1 MMDWKN
7 IQIEY
12 YNLKQEWDD
21 AWDRWISDPTDDEK
35 YNELGIAKSR
45 FSIFCMDVME
55 QLMEKNADVLERLKK
70 M

>member
-1 MMDWKN
+1 MDWKN

-12 YNLKQEWDD
+12 QNFKQEWDD
-21 AWDRWISDPTDDEK
+21 AWDKWLSDPADDEK
-35 YNELGIAKSR
+35 YNELSIAKSR